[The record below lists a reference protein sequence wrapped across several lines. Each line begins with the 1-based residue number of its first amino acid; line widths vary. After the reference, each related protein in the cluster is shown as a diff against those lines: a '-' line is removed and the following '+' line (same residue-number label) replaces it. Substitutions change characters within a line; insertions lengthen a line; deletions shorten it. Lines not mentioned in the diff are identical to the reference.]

1 MKYIT
6 AKTDYGEKE
15 TFEKW
20 NGKFY
25 SEKDLDEIISIVRS
39 EIKKVSPELSK
50 QILT

>member
-15 TFEKW
+15 TFERW

-25 SEKDLDEIISIVRS
+25 SEKDLDEIITVTEPTTIFRPDATL
-39 EIKKVSPELSK
+39 E
-50 QILT
+50 